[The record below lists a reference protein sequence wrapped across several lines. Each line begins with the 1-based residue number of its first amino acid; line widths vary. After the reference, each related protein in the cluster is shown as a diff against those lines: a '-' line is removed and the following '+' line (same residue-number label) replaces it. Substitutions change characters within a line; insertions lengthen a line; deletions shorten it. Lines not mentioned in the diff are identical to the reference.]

1 MPDVQGQLQQ
11 DVLGRIMAVS
21 KALGASADLIE
32 ILSLIIDA
40 MRDTLEAERATV
52 FEFDKAHNE
61 LFTTVAHGLSAA
73 RDSDSHTNVDSTPTE
88 IRIPISS
95 GLAGE
100 CATTRRIINVPDAYA
115 DRRFNQAIDR
125 QTGYRTRS
133 ILTIP
138 LIGHDGELVGV
149 AQVLNRRGGPFRH
162 EDENIAEA
170 LAAHAAIAM
179 RRGRLI
185 EDRMVREKLERDL
198 QLARTIQQ
206 SSFPNHLPLMDVFDL
221 AAWNRPADQTG
232 GDVYDVIA
240 HRSNEDGWQMLGTE
254 PVERAVLLMAD
265 ATGHGVGPALSVTQ
279 LRSMLRMAVRLGA
292 DLRQIAR
299 HANRQLS
306 DDLPNGRFITAWM
319 GLLDAR
325 SSTLTS
331 FSAGQAPLIRY
342 RAQQDEFDVSEAD
355 TVPLGVLPVLDPEI
369 AEPMRF
375 MPGDIFAVISDG
387 VFEAR
392 GPGDE
397 LYGIDRALA
406 CLRAHHT
413 QVSGDIIEALR
424 EDVQL
429 FCAGQPPDD
438 DQTAIIVRRRMT

>member
-1 MPDVQGQLQQ
+1 
-11 DVLGRIMAVS
+11 
-21 KALGASADLIE
+21 
-32 ILSLIIDA
+32 
-40 MRDTLEAERATV
+40 
-52 FEFDKAHNE
+52 
-61 LFTTVAHGLSAA
+61 
-73 RDSDSHTNVDSTPTE
+73 
-88 IRIPISS
+88 
-95 GLAGE
+95 
-100 CATTRRIINVPDAYA
+100 
-115 DRRFNQAIDR
+115 
-125 QTGYRTRS
+125 
-133 ILTIP
+133 
-138 LIGHDGELVGV
+138 
-149 AQVLNRRGGPFRH
+149 
-162 EDENIAEA
+162 
-170 LAAHAAIAM
+170 
-179 RRGRLI
+179 
-185 EDRMVREKLERDL
+185 
-198 QLARTIQQ
+198 
-206 SSFPNHLPLMDVFDL
+206 
-221 AAWNRPADQTG
+221 
-232 GDVYDVIA
+232 VYDVIA
-240 HRSNEDGWQMLGTE
+240 HRGNEDGWQLLGTE

-306 DDLPNGRFITAWM
+306 DDLTNGRFITAWM

-342 RAQQDEFDVSEAD
+342 HAQRDEFEVFEAD

-369 AEPMRF
+369 AEPMLF
-375 MPGDIFAVISDG
+375 SPGDIFAVISDG